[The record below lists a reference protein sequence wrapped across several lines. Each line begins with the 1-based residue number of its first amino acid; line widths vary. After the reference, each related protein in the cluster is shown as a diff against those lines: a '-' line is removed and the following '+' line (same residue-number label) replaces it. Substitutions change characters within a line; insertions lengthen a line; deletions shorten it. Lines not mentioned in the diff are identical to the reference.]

1 MFSVNGDSIV
11 KFEKEDKT
19 RNGTYFQ
26 DRILKSKY
34 NNKNYAD
41 SDGKCSQSILGV
53 RIGRKIAGF
62 IQINGLTSHFQLPKN
77 IFLIIFYTKGRNA
90 N

>member
-1 MFSVNGDSIV
+1 MIFTPGDFFVKHRKMFSVNGDSIV
-11 KFEKEDKT
+11 KFEMEDKT

-53 RIGRKIAGF
+53 RIGRKIAE
-62 IQINGLTSHFQLPKN
+62 NGLYKPF
-77 IFLIIFYTKGRNA
+77 IWI
-90 N
+90 